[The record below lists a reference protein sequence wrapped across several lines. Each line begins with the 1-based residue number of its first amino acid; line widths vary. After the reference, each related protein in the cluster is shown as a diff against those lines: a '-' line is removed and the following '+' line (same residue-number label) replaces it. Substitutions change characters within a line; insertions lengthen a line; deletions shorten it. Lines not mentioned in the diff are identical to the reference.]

1 MRLQIWMS
9 TDCWILRQSLVIG
22 VRFHFWICGE
32 AHQICLMFSQAGLE
46 MSEKTFIIQWNQA
59 DHWSV
64 SHRCE
69 MWIFAV
75 SSAVWI
81 SNFMFSMFPCSEWW
95 LANESP
101 SVKTLLSRLQS
112 EEKVGKEWPE
122 LLARLFRLGFS
133 TNTSIFTNNYTSTIS
148 TKTKTKTTLKNKGC
162 RWGEGQRGTVG
173 S

>member
-122 LLARLFRLGFS
+122 LLAPLFRLGFS
-133 TNTSIFTNNYTSTIS
+133 TNTSISTNNYTSTIF
-148 TKTKTKTTLKNKGC
+148 TKTESTTLGNKGC